1 MKFDHAGSIVEKPH
15 FISRA
20 NDMLAIYP
28 QGSPLVGL
36 NNPSSLI
43 KELLLVAWLNV
54 YKSLFHL

>member
-1 MKFDHAGSIVEKPH
+1 
-15 FISRA
+15 
-20 NDMLAIYP
+20 MLAINP

-54 YKSLFHL
+54 YKSLFHLWNSQGTWFGLKVLTHIEMQN